1 MSFLPHPHPNIVQM
15 YKAFT
20 DCIPALED
28 ARNLYPEALPT
39 ADFYEL
45 IIDEPKTLFIVMRR
59 QITYGALVGCNIQS
73 SEPDFY
79 VVFLPL
85 FSLTLTFYLL

>member
-1 MSFLPHPHPNIVQM
+1 MSFLPHAHPNIVQM

-20 DCIPALED
+20 DCMPALED

-59 QITYGALVGCNIQS
+59 QITYYTSVGCNI
-73 SEPDFY
+73 
-79 VVFLPL
+79 
-85 FSLTLTFYLL
+85 